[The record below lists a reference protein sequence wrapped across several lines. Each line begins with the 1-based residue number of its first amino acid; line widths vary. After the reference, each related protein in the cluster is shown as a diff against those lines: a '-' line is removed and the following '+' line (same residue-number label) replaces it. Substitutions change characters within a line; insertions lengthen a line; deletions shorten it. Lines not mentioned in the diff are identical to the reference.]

1 MEGKALVTSAQIHTS
16 ASRHAYN
23 MQPIS
28 CYRVTDEIS
37 ELAII
42 SNVHFFCATGGY
54 KLQTKIKRGKGNGFP
69 LNAGMHVTGLNSS
82 HYSISGVLQ
91 VGGPFGPFI
100 YLPPSYLYFGSLTSC
115 GQTSKNSKSRIKLNV
130 MAG

>member
-1 MEGKALVTSAQIHTS
+1 MEGKALVTSTQIHTS

-42 SNVHFFCATGGY
+42 SNMHFFCATGGY

-82 HYSISGVLQ
+82 HYSISGVLH
-91 VGGPFGPFI
+91 
-100 YLPPSYLYFGSLTSC
+100 Y
-115 GQTSKNSKSRIKLNV
+115 SKSCTVSRLEVLLVLSFTSHLLIYILE
-130 MAG
+130 A